1 MTATE
6 AGQTV
11 VIMVPKFSGQLLV
24 GLGDGEEEEA
34 EKGLW
39 LAELFHAVSLQY
51 RES

>member
-11 VIMVPKFSGQLLV
+11 GIMVPKFSGQLLV
-24 GLGDGEEEEA
+24 GLGDGEEEA